1 METKKTSA
9 ETEYSCP
16 VCKGALKENLN
27 NFLCSSC
34 GKNWKVQNR
43 IPLLFWKNEWEGK
56 RDVTDEIKAFY
67 EQSPFPNYD
76 DLDSAASLRE
86 KASKGIFARLLDE
99 QLPYDAKILEAGCG
113 TGQLSNF
120 LATTWGRAIIGAD
133 LCLNSLKLAQE
144 FKEKNSIDNV
154 QFVQMNLFKPAFEP
168 ESFDAVI
175 SNGVLHHTS
184 NPRLAFETISKLVKR
199 GGYIIIGLYNSYGR
213 LQTDAR
219 CLLFKITNNRFAS
232 VDPHLRE
239 KISDRK
245 KRAWFL
251 DQYKNPHESK
261 HTMDEVLQW
270 FDSEGFEF
278 MNGIPKLVALD
289 EFAENEELFTPH
301 PRGTKMDHFLVQMKL
316 VFTGGKEGGFF
327 IMIGKKK

>member
-120 LATTWGRAIIGAD
+120 LATTWGRAVIGAD

-144 FKEKNSIDNV
+144 FKEKNSIDNA

-168 ESFDAVI
+168 ESFDVVI

-219 CLLFKITNNRFAS
+219 RLLFKITNNRFTS

-245 KRAWFL
+245 KKR
-251 DQYKNPHESK
+251 
-261 HTMDEVLQW
+261 
-270 FDSEGFEF
+270 GF
-278 MNGIPKLVALD
+278 
-289 EFAENEELFTPH
+289 
-301 PRGTKMDHFLVQMKL
+301 
-316 VFTGGKEGGFF
+316 
-327 IMIGKKK
+327 

>member
-1 METKKTSA
+1 METERTSA

-34 GKNWKVQNR
+34 GKNWKVENG
-43 IPLLFWKNEWEGK
+43 IPLLFWKNEWAGK
-56 RDVTDEIKAFY
+56 KDVTEEIKAFY

-120 LATTWGRAIIGAD
+120 LATTWGRAVIGAD

-144 FKEKNSIDNV
+144 FK
-154 QFVQMNLFKPAFEP
+154 
-168 ESFDAVI
+168 
-175 SNGVLHHTS
+175 
-184 NPRLAFETISKLVKR
+184 
-199 GGYIIIGLYNSYGR
+199 
-213 LQTDAR
+213 
-219 CLLFKITNNRFAS
+219 ITNNRFTS

-245 KRAWFL
+245 KKAWFL

-261 HTMDEVLQW
+261 HAIDEILGW
-270 FDSEGFEF
+270 FDSGGFEF

-301 PRGTKMDHFLVQMKL
+301 PKGTKMDHFLVQMKL

>member
-120 LATTWGRAIIGAD
+120 LATTWGRA
-133 LCLNSLKLAQE
+133 
-144 FKEKNSIDNV
+144 V
-154 QFVQMNLFKPAFEP
+154 
-168 ESFDAVI
+168 
-175 SNGVLHHTS
+175 
-184 NPRLAFETISKLVKR
+184 
-199 GGYIIIGLYNSYGR
+199 
-213 LQTDAR
+213 
-219 CLLFKITNNRFAS
+219 
-232 VDPHLRE
+232 
-239 KISDRK
+239 
-245 KRAWFL
+245 
-251 DQYKNPHESK
+251 
-261 HTMDEVLQW
+261 
-270 FDSEGFEF
+270 
-278 MNGIPKLVALD
+278 
-289 EFAENEELFTPH
+289 
-301 PRGTKMDHFLVQMKL
+301 
-316 VFTGGKEGGFF
+316 
-327 IMIGKKK
+327 